1 MYNGIMRTTG
11 IAAGSAVDHASGV
24 HGGQCEVCG
33 AVSQLDQHHV
43 CPKGM
48 GGSKDAATEA
58 LSNKITLCRACH
70 HNLHERGWL
79 LQRSEDELR
88 VVDRQTGE
96 LIMRRLYDESFDA
109 SAFLHQLTTAE
120 ASLGQLV
127 KDVPLLTDEQLVEA
141 FAAARSLEKRAW
153 IIQAAILYEAQERSV
168 YGDHS
173 LEAIARRFDISLRQA
188 QKYALVWKLYFGD
201 GVNVDAILLNEPS
214 WYVVAASESSN
225 PEFWLGHAQDR
236 KAQDPR
242 YSIAEFRQD
251 IRLGSEAIEAGIETP
266 VPSCPWQT
274 TYCEKV
280 LTLITSVSRCRDCTV
295 GQRLQGTAREEQLTA
310 SNPIP

>member
-1 MYNGIMRTTG
+1 MRATE
-11 IAAGSAVDHASGV
+11 IAADSAVDHASGV
-24 HGGQCEVCG
+24 HDGQCEVCG
-33 AVSQLDQHHV
+33 AVSQLDQHHIR
-43 CPKGM
+43 PKGM
-48 GGSKDAATEA
+48 GGSRDPVTEA
-58 LSNKITLCRACH
+58 SENKITLCRTCH
-70 HNLHERGWL
+70 RNLHDHRWE
-79 LQRSEDELR
+79 LQRSDQELT
-88 VVDRQTGE
+88 VVDPETGE
-96 LIMRRLYDESFDA
+96 LIMRRLYDKSFDA
-109 SAFLHQLTTAE
+109 SAFLHQLALSE
-120 ASLGQLV
+120 DCLQRLIH
-127 KDVPLLTDEQLVEA
+127 DVPFLTDEQLVEA
-141 FAAARSLEKRAW
+141 FASARSLGKRAW

-188 QKYALVWKLYFGD
+188 EKYALVWKLYFRD

-214 WYVVAASESSN
+214 WYVVAASESSD

-242 YSIAEFRQD
+242 YSIAEFRED
-251 IRLGSEAIEAGIETP
+251 IHLGKEAIEAGVETA

-280 LTLITSVSRCRDCTV
+280 LELITSVPRCRDCHV
-295 GQRLQGTAREEQLTA
+295 GQQLLGIAKEEQLTA